1 MPSPLGDATTA
12 LIKATI
18 PALAEY
24 GIAITRAM
32 YARLFQNRE
41 IAALFNQSNQSNGMQ
56 PEALAGAILAY
67 ARNIDTLEV
76 LGPAVERIA
85 EKHVGAH
92 ILPEHYHFVAEAL
105 LGAISDVLGDAAT
118 PEILDAWG
126 EAYWFLANV
135 LIEREKD
142 LREAAA
148 RAEGGWTG
156 WRPFIIADKIRES
169 EFITSFILRPTDG
182 GPVLRHRPGQ
192 YLTVTLSPAGAPPLK
207 RNYTISCAPNGK
219 YYRLSVKREASGG
232 GASAFLHDQMKVG
245 DTLLATPPAGDFV
258 LPENQTRP
266 VILVSAGVG
275 LTPMVSMAESL
286 AARHCP
292 VPVHFIHCTQN
303 SKTHAM
309 GTALNALAE
318 KHKDRMTVTT
328 FYSRPLATDE
338 QGVAYDQKGRMTA
351 QWLMA
356 WLSTHMPLMD
366 ADLYVCGP
374 RQFLHDM
381 LTGLD
386 AAGVPAERVHHELF
400 GPTISLQAA

>member
-1 MPSPLGDATTA
+1 MPSPLRDASIA

-18 PALAEY
+18 PALAEH
-24 GIAITRAM
+24 GITITQTM

-41 IAALFNQSNQSNGMQ
+41 IAALFNQSHQSNGMQ
-56 PEALAGAILAY
+56 SEALAGAILAY
-67 ARNIDTLEV
+67 AHNIDNLAV

-85 EKHVGAH
+85 AKHVGAH

-135 LIEREKD
+135 LIKREKD

-156 WRPFIIADKIRES
+156 WRPFIVADKIRES
-169 EFITSFILRPTDG
+169 DCITSFILRPADG
-182 GPVLRHRPGQ
+182 GPVLWHQPGQ
-192 YLTVTLSPAGAPPLK
+192 YLTITLSPAGIPPMK

-219 YYRLSVKREASGG
+219 YYRLTVKREASGG
-232 GASAFLHDQMKVG
+232 GASAFLHDQMSVG

-258 LPENQTRP
+258 LPETQMRP

-292 VPVHFIHCTQN
+292 VPVHFIHCTPN

-309 GTALNALAE
+309 GAALNALAE
-318 KHKDRMTVTT
+318 RHKDRMTVTT

-338 QGVAYDQKGRMTA
+338 QGVAYDQQGRITA
-351 QWLMA
+351 QWLTV
-356 WLSTHMPLMD
+356 WLAAHIPLMD
-366 ADLYVCGP
+366 ADLYLCGP
-374 RQFLHDM
+374 HSFLHDM

-386 AAGVPAERVHHELF
+386 AAGVPAERINHELF